1 MVAVEGL
8 GFEEE
13 GVVFKIQDRRE
24 KPKGRK

>member
-13 GVVFKIQDRRE
+13 GVVFQIQDRGE